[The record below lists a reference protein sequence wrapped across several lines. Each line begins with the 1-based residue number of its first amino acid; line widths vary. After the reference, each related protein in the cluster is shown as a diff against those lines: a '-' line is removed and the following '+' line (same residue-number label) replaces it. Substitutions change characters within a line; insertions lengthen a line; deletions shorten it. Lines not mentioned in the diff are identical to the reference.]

1 MHDPAVASRKEY
13 IGKKVEAGFK
23 CNQIAGKSQGG
34 KGKQTMVAVI
44 VDNI

>member
-1 MHDPAVASRKEY
+1 MHDLAVASRKEY

-34 KGKQTMVAVI
+34 QEQTMVVVI

>member
-1 MHDPAVASRKEY
+1 MHNLAVASRKEY

-34 KGKQTMVAVI
+34 KEQTMVVVI